1 MKFWKFLLSF
11 IDDILY
17 LLGLGFLTKGAFDIY
32 APCGWVVLGA
42 GVLCLGLLAGR
53 K

>member
-1 MKFWKFLLSF
+1 MKLKKILLSF
-11 IDDILY
+11 IDDALY
-17 LLGLGFLTKGAFDIY
+17 LFGLGFLTKGAFDIY

-42 GVLCLGLLAGR
+42 GILCLGLLAGR